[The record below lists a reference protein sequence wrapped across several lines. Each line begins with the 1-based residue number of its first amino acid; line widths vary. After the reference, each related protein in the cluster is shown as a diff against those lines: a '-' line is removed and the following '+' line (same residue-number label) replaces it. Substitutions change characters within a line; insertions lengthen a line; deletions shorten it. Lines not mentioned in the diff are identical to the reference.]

1 MTAKRVPSALH
12 AAAYAAPARS
22 PLEQRCISIS
32 IVPLADAA
40 TIVVAR
46 RRGLFERHGL
56 DVTVSVEPSWAST
69 RDKLVAGAVDA
80 AHLLAPMAIAAT
92 LGAGPLRSAM
102 VTALSLGMN
111 GNAIT
116 VSRELAAQLPEK
128 TGAAALGAALRER
141 IAARARSGERRL
153 RLASVFPYSMHSYL
167 LRHWLAASGID
178 PDADVDLRVVPPP
191 RMVERLD
198 AGAID
203 AFCVGEPWNT
213 LAVQR
218 GGGRILLSGR
228 EIWGLAPEKVLGVKL
243 AWAERHP
250 ETHLAMLA
258 ALIESAAFCDAPENR
273 EEVER
278 ALSETL
284 GLSLEA
290 LLPSL
295 AAAESPGAHV
305 FSRYAASFPWRSHA
319 AWIVAQM
326 LRWGQI
332 ERPVDV
338 KETAERVYRT
348 DWYREA
354 ALRVGHAAP
363 REDWKIEGAH
373 AAAWSVPS
381 EGGALAMAPDR
392 FFDGREFDPAQP
404 LAGPASA
411 PSALDADELASARR
425 EL

>member
-1 MTAKRVPSALH
+1 VTSKRIPEALR
-12 AAAYAAPARS
+12 AAVHAAPARS
-22 PLEQRCISIS
+22 PIEQQRVSIS
-32 IVPLADAA
+32 VLPLADAA
-40 TIVVAR
+40 TIVVAC

-56 DVTVSVEPSWAST
+56 DVTLSVEPSWAST

-92 LGAGPLRSAM
+92 LGAGPLRTPI

-116 VSRELAAQLPEK
+116 FSRELAAQLPERA
-128 TGAAALGAALRER
+128 GAAALGAALRER
-141 IAARARSGERRL
+141 IAERAQRGERRL

-167 LRHWLAASGID
+167 LRHWLAASRID

-198 AGAID
+198 SGAID

-213 LAVQR
+213 LAAR
-218 GGGRILLSGR
+218 GGSGRILLSAR

-273 EEVER
+273 EEVAR
-278 ALSETL
+278 TLSKTL

-290 LLPSL
+290 LLASL
-295 AAAESPGAHV
+295 AANESPGAHV
-305 FSRYAASFPWRSHA
+305 FSRHAAGFPWRSQA
-319 AWIVAQM
+319 AWIAAQM

-332 ERPVDV
+332 EGPVDG
-338 KETAERVYRT
+338 KEVAERVYRS
-348 DWYREA
+348 DWYRQA
-354 ALRVGHAAP
+354 ARRVGNDAP
-363 REDWKIEGAH
+363 SGDWKIEGAH
-373 AAAWSVPS
+373 ADAWAVPS
-381 EGGALAMAPDR
+381 EAGAIAMAPDR
-392 FFDGREFDPAQP
+392 FFDGREFDAFRP
-404 LAGPASA
+404 L
-411 PSALDADELASARR
+411 
-425 EL
+425 